1 MTVRLPSKSLVTP
14 EAGAK
19 RTTPVLSA
27 ARISMAD
34 GPVSF
39 PTKLAVAPA
48 AGEMDTVPVLP
59 SPPKDTSFSKRAVLP
74 AATLMPMPRT
84 VSFPPVIVALASTDT
99 FWHVSPPDGTTYV
112 AVSMTRSWAMVT
124 VPLPAKHDR
133 RLAAGADEDDEP
145 YVPSGRSVPA
155 IRRPVTVMSSFTVRS
170 CVPSAFWNA
179 SLPVQRAP
187 DANTTFA
194 VLESASVPVVS
205 LNPLS
210 VTV

>member
-74 AATLMPMPRT
+74 AATLMPLPRT

-112 AVSMTRSWAMVT
+112 AVSMTRSWATVT
-124 VPLPAKHDR
+124 VPLPAKHDS

-145 YVPSGRSVPA
+145 YVPSGMSVPA
-155 IRRPVTVMSSFTVRS
+155 IRSPLTEMSQFSVRS

-179 SLPVQRAP
+179 SFPHQSAL

-205 LNPLS
+205 LCPES